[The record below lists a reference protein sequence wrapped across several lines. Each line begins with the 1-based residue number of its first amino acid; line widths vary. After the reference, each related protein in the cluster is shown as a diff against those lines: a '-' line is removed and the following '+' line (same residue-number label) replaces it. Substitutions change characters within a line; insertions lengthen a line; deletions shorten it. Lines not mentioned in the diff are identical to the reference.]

1 MAWTSLFTV
10 SSTDLTAWEDTDKH
24 NVNKA
29 DIYEEWTDG
38 NWISHRVIARTRV
51 TGKVVLSFSRESDF
65 TSFMTLMSSAK
76 NADGY
81 YSVTVWC
88 NNSNTTE
95 TINAFLDFSGDTKW
109 DVTAPIKHHDI
120 TVAITQR

>member
-10 SSTDLTAWEDTDKH
+10 STTDLTAWEDTNKH
-24 NVNKA
+24 AVNKA
-29 DIYEEWTDG
+29 DIYQEWTDG

-51 TGKVVLSFSRESDF
+51 TGTVVLSFSRESDF
-65 TSFMTLMSSAK
+65 TAFMTLMSSAK

-81 YSVTVWC
+81 YAVTVWC

>member
-10 SSTDLTAWEDTDKH
+10 SSTDLTAWENTDKH
-24 NVNKA
+24 AVNKA

-65 TSFMTLMSSAK
+65 TSFMTLMSTAK
-76 NADGY
+76 SADGY
-81 YSVTVWC
+81 YAVTVWC

-95 TINAFLDFSGDTKW
+95 SINAFLDFSGDTKW

>member
-24 NVNKA
+24 AVNKA

-38 NWISHRVIARTRV
+38 NWITHRVIARTRV
-51 TGKVVLSFSRESDF
+51 TGTVSLSFSRESDF
-65 TSFMTLMSSAK
+65 TAFMTLMSSAK
-76 NADGY
+76 SADGY
-81 YSVTVWC
+81 YAVTVWC

>member
-1 MAWTSLFTV
+1 MAWTNLFTV

-24 NVNKA
+24 AVNKA

-51 TGKVVLSFSRESDF
+51 TGTVVLSFSRESDF
-65 TSFMTLMSSAK
+65 TAFMTLMSTAK
-76 NADGY
+76 SADGY
-81 YSVTVWC
+81 YAVTVWC

-120 TVAITQR
+120 TVSITQR